1 MAQQKKKEGLIPK
14 NRFTE
19 FISQIESI
27 NYNEV
32 LQKDKIQGFTDLIY
46 EFEVQ
51 LLSLYQERTRN
62 KIIQKKA
69 ELKQM
74 AGIDNYEAT
83 KEVLS
88 DIKRVVDEIE
98 SYQWSLQTRYSDIDS
113 LMGRK
118 NTPGNNL
125 SR

>member
-88 DIKRVVDEIE
+88 DIKKVVDEIE